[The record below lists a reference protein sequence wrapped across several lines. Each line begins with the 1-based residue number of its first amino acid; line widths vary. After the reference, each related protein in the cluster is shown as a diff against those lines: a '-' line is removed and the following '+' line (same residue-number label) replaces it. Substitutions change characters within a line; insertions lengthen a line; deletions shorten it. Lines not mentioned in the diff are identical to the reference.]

1 MPRCKTLTLES
12 ETRESAGDLEEFEFH
27 SEPGHLIRRLH
38 QIATSMFLEQSRSLG
53 VTPVQYAALNA
64 IRRHPDHEQR
74 EIARLIA
81 IDRTTINIVTKKLE
95 ERGWVKR
102 RPLGRAVHLVLTTE
116 GDRVLCEMGRLT
128 AGHGEQLLAPLDPE
142 ERKTFVLLL
151 ERLVDNNNALS
162 RVPMQMPVRRQGA
175 D

>member
-1 MPRCKTLTLES
+1 VE
-12 ETRESAGDLEEFEFH
+12 DFEFH

-38 QIATSMFLEQSRSLG
+38 QIATSLFLEQSRALG

-64 IRRHPDHEQR
+64 ISRHPDHEQR

-81 IDRTTINIVTKKLE
+81 IDRTTINIVTRKME

-102 RPLGRAVHLVLTTE
+102 KPLGRAVNLVLTGEGERILTE
-116 GDRVLCEMGRLT
+116 VDRLT
-128 AGHGEQLLAPLDPE
+128 AGHGDQLLAPLSRK
-142 ERKTFVLLL
+142 ERKLFVLLL
-151 ERLVDNNNALS
+151 ERLVDDNNLLS
-162 RVPMQMPVRRQGA
+162 RVPMQKPSRRPTS